1 MYLQNGSPSLNAG
14 ENTGVQNTDIK
25 GDLRINENTA
35 DMGVYEHSNTVSVN
49 EKVNTNSLRI
59 YPNPANE
66 NVIIES
72 KENGVIMIYNAMGQN
87 FSSSLIVSDNIH
99 GKIIIN
105 TLSLANGIYLV
116 TVNGS
121 STVLSVEH

>member
-1 MYLQNGSPSLNAG
+1 MNAG